1 MSTKNSTHA
10 GSSHRGAAGSVV
22 NEEILLNDRDV
33 SLCLLLHRHSKTMR
47 IVDFRAGPSERKR
60 TTVIKAAEQQGIE
73 KVFTLVERD
82 EIATWTKLGFKKEA
96 TIPGFYKRSD
106 AYLVGSTTDMMRRAP
121 SEQAARFDEEDDEI
135 EIEAPGTDHND
146 RTLARAKR
154 LLRDLGPLP
163 SVKLAEATEA
173 SVAPAFAAAKKD
185 GRALTGFEPF
195 GRDVERRFFR
205 LTHRSHELIVS
216 SESQACFSNAFIEL
230 LTGPRSDAE
239 LSFTA
244 GAIKTLCDR
253 FLKEGVVSC
262 FTVVPSDDERL
273 ATAFLHNGFRRTGVL
288 QSHLAIGKARKDAF
302 LFSRKLANPL
312 AD

>member
-1 MSTKNSTHA
+1 MGSKNISEKLV
-10 GSSHRGAAGSVV
+10 RGDVSRGEMARG
-22 NEEILLNDRDV
+22 EEILLSDRDV

-60 TTVIKAAEQQGIE
+60 STVIRAAEEQGVE

-121 SEQAARFDEEDDEI
+121 ASISTEVEDDDDLDS
-135 EIEAPGTDHND
+135 EAPATDHSE

-154 LLRDLGPLP
+154 LLRDVGTLP
-163 SVKLAEATEA
+163 AIKISEIDHVSVSAGL
-173 SVAPAFAAAKKD
+173 VAAKKE

-195 GRDVERRFFR
+195 GRDVERRYFR
-205 LTHRSHELIVS
+205 LSHRNHELLVGA
-216 SESQACFSNAFIEL
+216 ESQACFSNAFVEL
-230 LTGPRSDAE
+230 LTAPRSDAE
-239 LSFTA
+239 LAFTA
-244 GAIKTLCDR
+244 GAIKALCDR

-262 FTVVPSDDERL
+262 FSFVPTDDERL
-273 ATAFLHNGFRRTGVL
+273 ATAFLYNGFRRTGVL
-288 QSHLAIGKARKDAF
+288 QSHLTVGKARKDAF